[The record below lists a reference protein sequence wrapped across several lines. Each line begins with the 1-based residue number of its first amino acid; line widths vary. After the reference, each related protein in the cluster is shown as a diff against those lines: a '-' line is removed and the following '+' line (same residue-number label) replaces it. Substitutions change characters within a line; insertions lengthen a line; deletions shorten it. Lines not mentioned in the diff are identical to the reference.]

1 MTDRPTTYRAEH
13 TDAGIGFRTADG
25 IDLTLRRSGPQD
37 APAVLFVHGHGV
49 SSHMFDLSEIRNVT
63 DVLADAGYES
73 WLLDWRGSSRL
84 PYNESGHRYTLDDVA
99 LYDLPAAVEQV
110 RRRIGDR
117 PLFVVAHCIGAL
129 AVASALTAGLLPG
142 LAGVVAQGVFLTP
155 KVRGASRARVLLGSE
170 LIGGRVSHL
179 DSDFRK
185 VGLWSKRTL
194 LYAALSRKGDCP
206 DPTCR
211 MVHHGWGM
219 GSKLFEHDHLDPRTH
234 DRLADLFGAIPLS
247 MLPHLRQMELAR
259 AVVRF
264 NLDDER
270 YAALPDNALDSAGRI
285 DCPVLLLSGSRNEA
299 WPGANKLCHEVL
311 AEREPALDVR
321 YREIPCYGH
330 LDTFIGRGA
339 AIDVFGHIADFLDEQ
354 CARGDA
360 VGGSTGTA

>member
-1 MTDRPTTYRAEH
+1 MTDRMPADRTAGA
-13 TDAGIGFRTADG
+13 DAVIEFRTADG
-25 IDLTLRRSGPQD
+25 LDLLLRRSGPAD
-37 APAVLFVHGHGV
+37 APAVLFVHGNGV
-49 SSHMFDLSEIRNVT
+49 SARMFDLPEIRNVT

-84 PYNESGHRYTLDDVA
+84 PYAESGHRYTLDDVA

-117 PLFVVAHCIGAL
+117 PLFVVAHCVGAL

-142 LAGVVAQGVFLTP
+142 LAGVIAQGVFLTP
-155 KVRGASRARVLLGSE
+155 KVSGSSRVRVLLGSE
-170 LIGGRVSHL
+170 LIGGRVTHL

-194 LYAALSRKGDCP
+194 LYAALSRKGDCT

-211 MVHHGWGM
+211 MVQHGWGM
-219 GSKLFEHDHLDPRTH
+219 GAKLFEHDHLDPRTH
-234 DRLADLFGAIPLS
+234 DRLADLFGAIGLS
-247 MLPHLRQMELAR
+247 TLPHLRQMELAH

-270 YAALPDNALDSAGRI
+270 YAPLPENALDSAGRI

-299 WPGANKLCHEVL
+299 WPGANRLCHQVL
-311 AEREPALDVR
+311 AEREPGLDVR
-321 YREIPCYGH
+321 YVEIPSYGH

-339 AIDVFGHIADFLDEQ
+339 ALDVFGHIADFLDEQ
-354 CARGDA
+354 CGR
-360 VGGSTGTA
+360 